1 MREFR
6 GNVIITDHAKERFI
20 QRRVNSRVRDGYVNV
35 YKKMLNMIFRSTLVG
50 TKKQDNGEVHE
61 YRANKGCIFVCA
73 RKYAENFWEKDDVI
87 ILTVQ
92 LNRWYIEDR
101 IDRGIDINT
110 LGLNDLVKQSI
121 RY

>member
-20 QRRVNSRVRDGYVNV
+20 QRRVNSKVRDGYVNV

-50 TKKQDNGEVHE
+50 TKKQPNGEVHE
-61 YRANKGCIFVCA
+61 YRSNKGCIFVCA
-73 RKYAENFWEKDDVI
+73 RRYAKNFWEKDEVT
-87 ILTVQ
+87 ILTVK
-92 LNRWYIEDR
+92 LNKWYIEDR
-101 IDRGIDINT
+101 VDRGIDINT
-110 LGLNDLVKQSI
+110 FGLNDIVKQSI